1 MLRSTIC
8 DIDYFSLLF
17 EQKLNIGFF
26 ILFPGQGPSKKVAK
40 HQAAEAALN
49 ILQIDAEA
57 V

>member
-1 MLRSTIC
+1 MLRITIC
-8 DIDYFSLLF
+8 DLDYFSLLF
-17 EQKLNIGFF
+17 EQKLNICFF